1 MNISDRIC
9 VLDSG
14 RILAMGEPE
23 EVKNHP
29 EVIKVFLGDEVH
41 A

>member
-1 MNISDRIC
+1 MSISDRIC

-14 RILAMGEPE
+14 KILAMGIPE

-29 EVIKVFLGDEVH
+29 EVIKVFLGDEAH